1 MPEHYFGEVAG
12 ALRRLEIIERK
23 IDSAT
28 AAAALDGALQLP
40 TRRVNV
46 KPLIDEAWT
55 LRFNITIAD
64 AVYVVVAKHLDARSS
79 PATAASQQPPPYRS
93 VFFTSPARDT
103 TPQLLHDIHHNHGVS
118 SADPAGAALDCWPAQ
133 PATWS

>member
-64 AVYVVVAKHLDARSS
+64 AVYVVVAKHLDCPLLTGDRRL
-79 PATAASQQPPPYRS
+79 AAAPTLPIS
-93 VFFTSPARDT
+93 V
-103 TPQLLHDIHHNHGVS
+103 LHL
-118 SADPAGAALDCWPAQ
+118 AG
-133 PATWS
+133 T